1 MPNLKFMIASN
12 KIQANIRSQRITF
25 SGSPKMLW
33 LAILA
38 FGLQYLVVREVS
50 DPFIAKAVLAVS
62 HLLLILVIIRNWR
75 LLVIWLVGLGLLLN
89 LLPTYSNGGLMP
101 IAPDAITE
109 AGLGNDLYEPSLS
122 SRFGAKNV
130 VLEPDETSFYHLSD
144 RFPIKFPRPMLYSIG
159 DVVLV
164 SGLMLMLYGVLWHG
178 LTYRGDEK

>member
-1 MPNLKFMIASN
+1 MASN
-12 KIQANIRSQRITF
+12 ILQANLLLRRITF
-25 SGSPKMLW
+25 SGSPKLLW

-38 FGLQYLVVREVS
+38 FGLQYLLVREIN

-75 LLVIWLVGLGLLLN
+75 LLVIWVVGLGLLLN

-109 AGLGNDLYEPSLS
+109 AGLSNGQHELALS

-130 VLEPDETSFYHLSD
+130 ILEPDETSFYHLSD
-144 RFPIKFPRPMLYSIG
+144 RFPINFPRPMLYSIG

-164 SGLMLMLYGVLWHG
+164 SGLILMLYGVLWHG
-178 LTYRGDEK
+178 LTYRGDDK